1 MEIKLIAFDLDG
13 TLLNDNKE
21 VSEEN
26 YRALMDAAEKG
37 IHIVPATGRLPGV
50 MPKALEGLPIRYAIF
65 INGAEVVDLQTGEV
79 LYKKLIP
86 WQQAIDVFREGEQYG
101 IAYDCYMENRGFMS
115 QRFFDH
121 VPEFVSNPHFVKMIY
136 DTRKPVPELKEYL
149 AERKVDVQKL
159 LFHFRDDQL
168 ALREEL
174 LLNWK
179 IPGTEVSSSLPGNLE
194 LNQAEGI
201 KGYAL
206 KALAAHLGISME
218 QTMAFGDGHNDL
230 SMIAMAGM
238 GVAMEECWPG
248 VREVADYITC
258 SCNDSG
264 VGKAIRKFCLNN

>member
-26 YRALMDAAEKG
+26 FQALLEAAEKG
-37 IHIVPATGRLPGV
+37 VHIVPATGRLLGV
-50 MPKALEGLPIRYAIF
+50 MPEALRGLPIRYAIF
-65 INGAEVVDLQTGEV
+65 VNGAEVVDLQTGEV

-86 WQQAIDVFREGEQYG
+86 WQQAIEVFREGEQYG

-115 QRFFDH
+115 QDFYDR

-136 DTRKPVPELKEYL
+136 QTRKPVPELKEYL

-159 LFHFRDDQL
+159 LFHFREDQL
-168 ALREEL
+168 NLRKEL

-179 IPGTEVSSSLPGNLE
+179 IPGIEVSSSLPGNLE
-194 LNQAEGI
+194 LNHAEGI

-206 KALAAHLGISME
+206 KVLAEHLGIPME

-238 GVAMEECWPG
+238 GVAMEQCWPG
-248 VREVADYITC
+248 VREVADYVTC

-264 VGKAIRKFCLNN
+264 VGKAIRKFCL

>member
-26 YRALMDAAEKG
+26 YRALMDVAEKG

-50 MPKALEGLPIRYAIF
+50 MPEALRGLPIRYAIF

-101 IAYDCYMENRGFMS
+101 IAYDCYMENCGFMS
-115 QRFFDH
+115 QHFFDH

-136 DTRKPVPELKEYL
+136 DTRKPVPKLKN
-149 AERKVDVQKL
+149 DVQKL

-168 ALREEL
+168 ELRKEL

-179 IPGTEVSSSLPGNLE
+179 IPGIEVSSSLPGNLE
-194 LNQAEGI
+194 LNHAEGI

-206 KALAAHLGISME
+206 KVLAEHLGIPMD

-230 SMIAMAGM
+230 SMIAMAGL

-248 VREVADYITC
+248 VREVADYVTC

-264 VGKAIRKFCLNN
+264 VGKAIRKFCLNS